1 MNSGVDYKNLIG
13 EIVRKQIDILGPDM
27 AVRTA
32 NQVGGLEIDDQGE
45 VSRLD
50 GDPEQIL
57 QKLVNQYISLSG
69 EIVRNILDPVF
80 KKYPEIKLNLN
91 K

>member
-1 MNSGVDYKNLIG
+1 MDYKNLIV

-32 NQVGGLEIDDQGE
+32 NQVTGLEIDDHG
-45 VSRLD
+45 VVAKLD
-50 GDPEQIL
+50 GDPDQIL
-57 QKLVNQYISLSG
+57 QKLVEQYIALSG
-69 EIVRNILDPVF
+69 EIVRNILNPVF
-80 KKYPEIKLNLN
+80 QKYPEIKLNLN

>member
-1 MNSGVDYKNLIG
+1 MDYENLIG
-13 EIVRKQIDILGPDM
+13 EIVRKQMDILGPDM

-32 NQVGGLEIDDQGE
+32 NQVTGLEIDDQGV
-45 VSRLD
+45 VSKLD

-57 QKLVNQYISLSG
+57 QKLVEQYISLSG
-69 EIVRNILDPVF
+69 EIVRNILNPVF
-80 KKYPEIKLNLN
+80 QKYPEIKLNLN

>member
-1 MNSGVDYKNLIG
+1 MNSGMDYENLIG
-13 EIVRKQIDILGPDM
+13 EIVRKQMDILGPDM

-32 NQVGGLEIDDQGE
+32 NQVTGLEIDDQGV
-45 VSRLD
+45 VSKLD

-57 QKLVNQYISLSG
+57 QKLVEQYISLSG
-69 EIVRNILDPVF
+69 EIVRNILNPVF
-80 KKYPEIKLNLN
+80 QKYPEIKLNLN